1 MTGQP
6 APSGAPLLLMTPGP
20 TRVPQRVLEAGAQPM
35 IHHRTPAFSR
45 ILASVVEGLRPL
57 YGTAAADVLPIHTT
71 GRGAM
76 EAAVTNLFSP
86 GDELVACCN
95 GKFGEM
101 WAGLAESYGLV
112 VHRVCTDWER
122 SVSAAE
128 VEQAL
133 EDHPLARGV
142 TVAHND
148 TSTGVLNDVQAVLRV
163 TSARGALGMVDCIS
177 ALGGAPFRFD
187 EWGADVVVTASQKC
201 LMSSPGLA
209 FVAMSHR
216 AWAAYEDAR
225 LPRSYWD
232 FGAVRSGLAKSR
244 PETPGTAPVH
254 IFMQLAASLALIH
267 DEGVDEVWA
276 RHATMSR
283 IARDRAA
290 SLGLAMLCP
299 RLDTYSPTITALRA
313 PEGISPGAIRDAM
326 RERGI
331 LLAGGLGAYSATAF
345 RVGHMGDIRPAD
357 VERTFDALGEVLAGR
372 SAGAASAGAG
382 D

>member
-1 MTGQP
+1 
-6 APSGAPLLLMTPGP
+6 
-20 TRVPQRVLEAGAQPM
+20 M

-45 ILASVVEGLRPL
+45 ILASVLEGLGPL

-86 GDELVACCN
+86 GDEVVACCN

-128 VEQAL
+128 VERAL
-133 EDHPLARGV
+133 AEHPRSRAV

-148 TSTGVLNDVQAVLRV
+148 TSTGVLNDVEAVLRV
-163 TSARGALGMVDCIS
+163 TSARGVLGMVDCIS
-177 ALGGAPFRFD
+177 ALGGAPFHFD

-209 FVAMSHR
+209 FVAIGQR
-216 AWAAYEDAR
+216 AWAAYEKAR

-232 FGAVRSGLAKSR
+232 FGAVRSALAKPR

-254 IFMQLAASLALIH
+254 IFMQLDAALSLIH
-267 DEGVDEVWA
+267 EEGLANVYA

-283 IARDRAA
+283 IAQERAA
-290 SLGLAMLCP
+290 GLGLALLCP
-299 RLDTYSPTITALRA
+299 RLESHSPTLTALRA
-313 PEGISPGAIRDAM
+313 PEGMPPGVIRDAM